1 MQAKL
6 LDSSNNSAKPDTA
19 FLEAFADIVGSHW
32 PSLAS
37 ALSLKEEEIEDVT
50 KRWSY
55 FSSLKRMDIGA
66 TVGEFTGCGLWRH
79 GTKGLRLFRQSNS
92 STKTSIMYCIAAW

>member
-19 FLEAFADIVGSHW
+19 FLETFADIVGSHW

-50 KRWSY
+50 KREEEGLTPASQALHVLMTWVSKDAATY
-55 FSSLKRMDIGA
+55 GELCHILKTI
-66 TVGEFTGCGLWRH
+66 F
-79 GTKGLRLFRQSNS
+79 LF
-92 STKTSIMYCIAAW
+92 

>member
-32 PSLAS
+32 PSLAT
-37 ALSLKEEEIEDVT
+37 ALSLKGVEIEAVK
-50 KRWSY
+50 KREGEGIPPASHALQVLTTWASKDTATY
-55 FSSLKRMDIGA
+55 GELCRTLKTISLFQY
-66 TVGEFTGCGLWRH
+66 V
-79 GTKGLRLFRQSNS
+79 N
-92 STKTSIMYCIAAW
+92 